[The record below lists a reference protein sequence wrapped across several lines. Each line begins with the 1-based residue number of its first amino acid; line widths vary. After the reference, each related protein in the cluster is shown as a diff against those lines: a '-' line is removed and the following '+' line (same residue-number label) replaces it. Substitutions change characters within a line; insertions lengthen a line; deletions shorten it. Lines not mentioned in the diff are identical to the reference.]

1 MVDRQTSWKLLLV
14 GTLSYVL
21 LMFAWFSLAAYLS
34 LVIPDLGLSDTEAG
48 IITGAVPLTYIPVAL
63 LSGPVIDRIGPY
75 RAIGYGMLVLG
86 VAQIGRSTAVGFGS
100 LLAFTILL
108 GIGGSGISFGLPK
121 LVSELFPVDGG
132 TPSSVY
138 IMGSIV
144 GNAAAFT
151 VGRGVLGPVLGGWRP
166 LFLATGCVSLGYVAL
181 WAVVVKTAAPDR
193 SETGTMANL
202 RIAEIKQDV
211 VTVLSNPS
219 IRLLIVVGVA
229 YLMTLHGVQNWLTAV
244 LEARDFSTA
253 VATTATSGF
262 IVAQAVGT
270 LALPPVTDRL
280 DTSNGVVA
288 LCGIACTIGVATLL
302 SETSPLLVL
311 IAGIAIAG
319 IGVGGLSPL
328 VRLIPTEI
336 DGIGPALTGTAVGV
350 TFSFGQIGGFVAPFL
365 IGSLQDLTGSYVP
378 GFAVLSVACVAAVVA
393 AWRLPV

>member
-1 MVDRQTSWKLLLV
+1 MVDRRTSWGLLLV

-34 LVIPDLGLSDTEAG
+34 IVISDLGLSDTQAG
-48 IITGAVPLTYIPVAL
+48 LITGAVPLTYIPVAL
-63 LSGPVIDRIGPY
+63 LSGPLIDRIGPY
-75 RAIGYGMLVLG
+75 RAIGYGMGILG
-86 VAQIGRSTAVGFGS
+86 VAQIGRSTALGFAS
-100 LLAFTILL
+100 MLAFTILL

-121 LVSELFPVDGG
+121 LVSDLFPVDGG

-166 LFLATGCVSLGYVAL
+166 LFLATGVASLAYVAV
-181 WAVVVKTAAPDR
+181 WGSYVRRTSPDR
-193 SETGTMANL
+193 SGTDTVEAF
-202 RIAEIKQDV
+202 RIDAIRRDV
-211 VTVLSNPS
+211 ATVVSNPS

-229 YLMTLHGVQNWLTAV
+229 YLMTLHGVQNWLTTV
-244 LEARDFSTA
+244 LEARGFSPA

-270 LALPPVTDRL
+270 LALPPITDRL
-280 DTSNGVVA
+280 DRVGGIVV
-288 LCGIACTIGVATLL
+288 LCGVGCTVGIVTLL
-302 SETSPLLVL
+302 AEGAPLLVP
-311 IAGIAIAG
+311 AVGIAIAG

-350 TFSFGQIGGFVAPFL
+350 TFSFGQVGGFLAPFL
-365 IGSLQDLTGSYVP
+365 IGTLQDLTGSYVP
-378 GFAVLSVACVAAVVA
+378 GFLVLSVACLAAVVA